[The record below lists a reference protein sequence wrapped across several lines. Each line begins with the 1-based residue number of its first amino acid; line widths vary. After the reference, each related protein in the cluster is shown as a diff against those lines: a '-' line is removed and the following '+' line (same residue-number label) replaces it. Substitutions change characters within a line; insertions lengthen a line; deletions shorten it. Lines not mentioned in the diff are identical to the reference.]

1 MSFRHSKGRPGGGAA
16 WKLTGMFGEGR
27 GIESPPGRYQ
37 AITRAWAISR

>member
-16 WKLTGMFGEGR
+16 WELIGMSGEGQR
-27 GIESPPGRYQ
+27 SESPPGCYQ